1 MSKDIEAVNDDNF
14 AQTVLH
20 SDRPVLVDFWAEW
33 CGPCRALAPTME
45 AVASE
50 WQDRARVVKLNVD
63 ENPVI
68 TERYGI
74 RAIPTLILFKGG
86 AEAERML
93 GAVSKT
99 EITRKIDHHIGAADQ
114 NQEEKHECGI
124 DRRE

>member
-1 MSKDIEAVNDDNF
+1 MSKGIEAVNDDNF
-14 AQTVLH
+14 AQTVLQ

-33 CGPCRALAPTME
+33 CGPCRSMAPTME

-63 ENPVI
+63 ESPVI

-86 AEAERML
+86 EETERLL

-99 EITRKIDHHIGAADQ
+99 EIARKIDRHIGAAGQ
-114 NQEEKHECGI
+114 N
-124 DRRE
+124 

>member
-14 AQTVLH
+14 AQAVLH

-63 ENPVI
+63 ESPVI

-86 AEAERML
+86 EEAERML

-99 EITRKIDHHIGAADQ
+99 EITRKIDHHIGAVDQ
-114 NQEEKHECGI
+114 N
-124 DRRE
+124 

>member
-14 AQTVLH
+14 AQAVLH

-50 WQDRARVVKLNVD
+50 WQDRVRVVKLNVD
-63 ENPVI
+63 ESPVI

-86 AEAERML
+86 EEAERML

-99 EITRKIDHHIGAADQ
+99 EITRKIDHHIRAADQ
-114 NQEEKHECGI
+114 K
-124 DRRE
+124 